1 MCHKCFKLGTMGLKA
16 VESHMKREKH
26 KTTQSTREQMAG
38 ISQFC
43 STTLVSATPPASS
56 LMGCKPFLCSAV
68 FTVTR
73 YTCSLSLARPLNPY
87 THTLSLKGAT
97 LLLQHYPPVW
107 MEIIPEFQS
116 STVTY
121 INMSIHTDIQSSCS
135 FSQFKWIS
143 V

>member
-43 STTLVSATPPASS
+43 STTLVSTTPPASS

-73 YTCSLSLARPLNPY
+73 YTSSLSLARPLNPY

-97 LLLQHYPPVW
+97 LLLQHW

-135 FSQFKWIS
+135 FSQFKWMS